1 MRIKNMKAMARARR
15 RWRKK
20 VLEGKARCTRNV
32 EEERKKNRKKKET
45 RKKKKTNKKKEKKK
59 KRRKK
64 KNNFR
69 RH

>member
-1 MRIKNMKAMARARR
+1 MRVKNKKTIARARR

-59 KRRKK
+59 EKK
-64 KNNFR
+64 EKEK
-69 RH
+69 